1 MIGKLL
7 KMQSLGDDEEF
18 VSTVTTIL
26 MSPTRKSPTSPRHD
40 GRPVWM
46 RTLYTTATEWLS
58 MIPEVRLAT
67 AIQEAVQLV

>member
-7 KMQSLGDDEEF
+7 KMQSLGDDDEF

-26 MSPTRKSPTSPRHD
+26 MSPTRKSPVSPRHD

-46 RTLYTTATEWLS
+46 RSLYTTSTEWLS
-58 MIPEVRLAT
+58 MIPEVRLA
-67 AIQEAVQLV
+67 AIVQYSFSN